1 MEAIVGIV
9 ERSMYRQFLAVWKG
23 EVLFGDSVQSL
34 ATYYRYTHAISYERL
49 SRLFGEVYQ
58 NEDVCVH
65 VIRPS
70 RGQQVIHEVMNGH
83 RP

>member
-49 SRLFGEVYQ
+49 SRLFGEVYNFSISEGGLSNLFQ
-58 NEDVCVH
+58 KVKGRMD
-65 VIRPS
+65 
-70 RGQQVIHEVMNGH
+70 G
-83 RP
+83 